1 MSRFTAVSFSHAGL
15 NPRDT
20 SDRLSL
26 PIPKVYLPF
35 SCLLCSSLALFSPG
49 LEEALFLVFSRPET
63 LSADV
68 SLILSSVS
76 SARHGLYLCAQNF
89 LPNPRRPQDTESLMK
104 PWGVCAS
111 IICEPLITTYL
122 TRELRANSWPPI
134 RWGRISAKCLSH
146 V

>member
-1 MSRFTAVSFSHAGL
+1 MAVSFFHAGL

-20 SDRLSL
+20 SDWLSL

-49 LEEALFLVFSRPET
+49 FLSRPET
-63 LSADV
+63 PSAYV

-89 LPNPRRPQDTESLMK
+89 LPNPRRSQDTESLMK
-104 PWGVCAS
+104 P
-111 IICEPLITTYL
+111 
-122 TRELRANSWPPI
+122 
-134 RWGRISAKCLSH
+134 
-146 V
+146 